1 MVMFVLISTYSY
13 ALFTISIEQKNALSV
28 VAGNLFY
35 RAEDITLPYEVTLQP
50 GESKQLPI
58 TIESLNSID
67 SIYQIYSNDL
77 PEGVSVSYI
86 SELGSSK
93 AMIGVAGEK
102 KDVTLVLQ
110 NNSSSIQVIHIG
122 IQGGLPEREPIIKD
136 GYTAVS
142 EIYALQKD
150 YAYTGDVQVFKAPAS
165 GYYRLE
171 AWGASG
177 GSDGVLVSP
186 DVDTLAGRGAYTSGV
201 IYLEEGT
208 TFYIYV
214 GGQGSYDNAVVT
226 NNLQDSF
233 VWNNGGYNGGGSSY
247 GREASSGGGATD
259 FALVYS
265 DVTLNNNHIYTRSEE
280 SYRSRIMV
288 AAGGGAA
295 SGHQMERASFLNA
308 NTLSRTMG
316 GYGGAYIGRNGYSTF
331 GFDACSPQTD
341 RGCPSQGATPTAGGT
356 SYYDSKQTVV
366 ASKNIAGSFGY
377 GGYGYGRDYAVY
389 YGYASGG
396 GGGYYG
402 GGGTYGPEG
411 AGGGSSFVSGAAG
424 VNVLAENTILTH
436 TNDTMHA
443 SGYYFIDTEMQ
454 SDVWEGNG
462 KAKITYVGQTYE
474 KNTSQLNGVRYIKDC
489 LTPASNVTST
499 TNVWV
504 ELQAIQN
511 GHNIALHKS
520 VSGTGVA
527 SNGRP
532 YTNLVDGDMTLDL
545 LAGTNDL
552 GEQCI
557 TVDLG
562 QSYDLD
568 EVAVWL
574 YYGDGRVY
582 NDHTLSVSSNNSS
595 WTVLVDNE
603 LEYPTADG
611 IHVNSHHTVS
621 VEDVKGGMLS
631 YEQNGNVVTLHPYPN
646 DTFTYE
652 GVGIYDE
659 NGDLLKTLSAATT
672 SFTLDGNT
680 RVVLRP
686 RWKCK
691 DKIILLIDSDI
702 VPSFSLANQDGA
714 TITYHFN
721 SQRNYFYLYAPTA
734 VSARRDAYTTSSYPL
749 TDFSSLTYTLS
760 ASMNAPVTGFVGVSN
775 SRSTWINV
783 SGYSVRNDIPASS
796 IKSGT
801 LDISTLKSGN
811 YYIGVQMLTNN
822 RIAQLTVNGLTLR
835 GRTYS

>member
-35 RAEDITLPYEVTLQP
+35 RVEDITLPYEVTLQP

-93 AMIGVAGEK
+93 AMIGVAGQK

-150 YAYTGDVQVFKAPAS
+150 YAYTGDVQVFKAPAN

-177 GSDGVLVSP
+177 GSDGVLGSP

-201 IYLEEGT
+201 IYLEAGT
-208 TFYIYV
+208 TFYVYV
-214 GGQGSYDNAVVT
+214 GGQGTYDNVEAT
-226 NNLQDSF
+226 KNLADPF

-247 GREASSGGGATD
+247 GRGASSGGGATD
-259 FALVYS
+259 FALVFS
-265 DVTLNNNHIYTRSEE
+265 EVTLNNNHIYVRSEE

-288 AAGGGAA
+288 ASGGGAA
-295 SGHQMERASFLNA
+295 SGHRMERYANG
-308 NTLSRTMG
+308 NTLSQTMG
-316 GYGGAYIGRNGYSTF
+316 GYGGAYIGRSGYSTF
-331 GFDACSPQTD
+331 GFNSCTDRVD

-366 ASKNIAGSFGY
+366 ASKHIAGSFGY

-424 VNVLAENTILTH
+424 VNALTTDTTLTH
-436 TNDTMHA
+436 TNDTIHS

-462 KAKITYVGQTYE
+462 KAKVTYVGQTYG
-474 KNTSQLNGVRYIKDC
+474 KNTEKLNGVRYIKDC
-489 LTPASNVTST
+489 LNGVSNVTSA

-504 ELQAIQN
+504 ELQAIKDGKN
-511 GHNIALHKS
+511 VALHKNIT
-520 VSGTGVA
+520 GTGVA
-527 SNGRP
+527 TDGRP
-532 YTNLVDGDMTLDL
+532 YSNLVNGDLSLDSL
-545 LAGTNDL
+545 GGTYDAGA
-552 GEQCI
+552 QCI

-562 QSYDLD
+562 QVYDLD

-574 YYGDGRVY
+574 YYGDERIY
-582 NDHTLSVSSNNSS
+582 RDHTLSVSSDNSN
-595 WTVLVDNE
+595 WTTLVDND
-603 LEYPTADG
+603 LEYPTMDG
-611 IHVNSHHTVS
+611 IHVNSYHTVS
-621 VEDVKGGMLS
+621 VEEVKGGTLA
-631 YEQNGNVVTLHPYPN
+631 YEQNGETITLFPMA
-646 DTFTYE
+646 DDQFTYS
-652 GVGIYDE
+652 GVAIYDE
-659 NGDLLKTLSAATT
+659 NGKLLETLASMIT
-672 SFTLDGNT
+672 SFSLDGNT

-783 SGYSVRNDIPASS
+783 SGYSVRNDIPALS

-801 LDISTLKSGN
+801 LDISTLKFGN